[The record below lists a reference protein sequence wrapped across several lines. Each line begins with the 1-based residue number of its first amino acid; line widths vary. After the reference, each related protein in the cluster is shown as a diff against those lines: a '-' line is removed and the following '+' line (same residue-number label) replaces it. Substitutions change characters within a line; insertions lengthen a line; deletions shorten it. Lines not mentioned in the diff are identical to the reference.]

1 MCKWAGP
8 IVDLLLDYV
17 GPVQLCSKVS
27 DLLDS
32 REEWHSVKRKSCKCQ
47 TVSSTSYYANMS
59 LPLPHTAYETYTR
72 FNDFCNSKYSLLF
85 PTASPRPLLH
95 LCRLKV
101 RTQIGKERMR
111 FLTSLP
117 LPERMIRYLTLANWF
132 FLFFSFFFFSVYKK
146 HYPEVWHGI
155 SESSLCLNIYL

>member
-117 LPERMIRYLTLANWF
+117 LPERMIRYLTLAN
-132 FLFFSFFFFSVYKK
+132 
-146 HYPEVWHGI
+146 
-155 SESSLCLNIYL
+155 